1 MQEVVTG
8 APGAAVEGFVGRAE
22 VEAAAT
28 AIAEYLSRG
37 GESPAA
43 IEAFR
48 TALACSLA
56 QKYSTH
62 WWIEQP
68 SRGEGFRHLSCGR
81 DRVDPVVAQ
90 ALRTAGIPLSR
101 LAAQLPRELSLWCDP
116 GAVTTRIG
124 GGDLRI
130 AQVNS
135 GQWTPPVS
143 PAGLSAA
150 AREFKPSPPSS
161 PLVGNDRDRLG
172 WGGPPGLTQ
181 GDSLRTPHQPRNPYH
196 TSDAMTPPFARFG
209 NVDPMGFYQQHQQP
223 PLNFHRQQLLY

>member
-1 MQEVVTG
+1 MC
-8 APGAAVEGFVGRAE
+8 PLLFGRAMSNPGHSSPWN
-22 VEAAAT
+22 
-28 AIAEYLSRG
+28 LSQPLPLNRPDN
-37 GESPAA
+37 SQNTS
-43 IEAFR
+43 F
-48 TALACSLA
+48 
-56 QKYSTH
+56 STM
-62 WWIEQP
+62 Q
-68 SRGEGFRHLSCGR
+68 GFRHLSCGR

-161 PLVGNDRDRLG
+161 PLAGNDRDRLG

-196 TSDAMTPPFARFG
+196 TSDTMTPPFARFG